1 MIPEIKAE
9 FKKVFTI
16 RSTYII
22 IAITIALS
30 IFFGFYIGGW
40 HSDKLQLL
48 DPLRIYGIAQ
58 QTINFLAIFPALI
71 GLLLF
76 THEFRYNTVAYS
88 LTLSNNR
95 SKVFAAK
102 LIVISV
108 ISLVSAAILLTISPL
123 LADWG
128 IRAHGLNLIH
138 QSFFFRDIIWKG
150 LAYGWMY
157 ALAGFVIA
165 ALIRNQIGAIVVL
178 FIVPGTVERLLGL
191 LLNNNVVYLPFSAF
205 HAMLGA
211 DLGGGIKSTISPIS
225 ALYVS
230 LGYIVFS
237 LALSWVL
244 FVKRD
249 T

>member
-1 MIPEIKAE
+1 MIPELKAE

-22 IAITIALS
+22 FAIMIALS

-40 HSDKLQLL
+40 HSDKLELM
-48 DPLRIYGIAQ
+48 DPLMIYKVAQ
-58 QTINFLAIFPALI
+58 QSIDFLAIFPALI

-76 THEFRYNTVAYS
+76 THEFRYNTVTYS

-102 LIVISV
+102 LIVVTIL
-108 ISLVSAAILLTISPL
+108 SLVSAAVILTISPL

-128 IRAHGLNLIH
+128 IHAHGLNMVH
-138 QSFFFRDIIWKG
+138 QSFYFKAIIWKG
-150 LAYGWMY
+150 LAYGWAY
-157 ALAGFVIA
+157 AMAGFAIA

-178 FIVPGTVERLLGL
+178 FVVPGTVERLLSL
-191 LLNNNVVYLPFSAF
+191 LLKNNVVYLPFSSF
-205 HAMLGA
+205 HAMLGSG
-211 DLGGGIKSTISPIS
+211 LEGTTVTITAID
-225 ALYVS
+225 ALYVG
-230 LGYIVFS
+230 LGYIIFS
-237 LALSWVL
+237 LAISWIL
-244 FVKRD
+244 FVRRD